1 MRRIKEFA
9 QLFESQQELTQEQ
22 KDWLDECTYCT
33 DSNWWINPQTGL
45 VDVDGSFDCEELG
58 LSDFKGVRFG
68 SVEDYFDCRD
78 NQLTSL
84 EGAPRR
90 VGVNFY
96 CQGNQLTSL
105 EGAPQRVG
113 GDFDC
118 EDNQLTSLEG
128 APEMIGGDLF
138 CSGNAISETAIAR
151 VLRRMR
157 DNTIPLEIAVREIW
171 DDIAEE
177 DRIYLAKHH
186 PNLPPEEKRE
196 YAALERHNKRLI

>member
-1 MRRIKEFA
+1 MRHIKEFA

-105 EGAPQRVG
+105 EGAPEMVG
-113 GDFDC
+113 GDF
-118 EDNQLTSLEG
+118 
-128 APEMIGGDLF
+128 F

-151 VLRRMR
+151 VLKRMR

-171 DDIAEE
+171 DDIPDE
-177 DRIYLAKHH
+177 DKIYLAKHH

-196 YAALERHNKRLI
+196 YAALERHKKRLI